1 MNKTLYVLIVID
13 DCVYQPNIVGIF
25 ETEQDAKNVIE
36 RIEQNENS
44 ELGHACLEI
53 EKHELNAI
61 DEELLNYN
69 NLFI

>member
-1 MNKTLYVLIVID
+1 MNKNLYVLIVID

-53 EKHELNAI
+53 RKYELNTI
-61 DEELLNYN
+61 DEEILNYN
-69 NLFI
+69 SLFI